1 MMRILYSVTV
11 SLLLSSLLLAS
22 GCVAPLNSTREPL
35 SQSDDSGGWS
45 ISDIDKLPE
54 QVEGTAK
61 SLVGKGENPK
71 KAREMYTEAQ
81 QTYQQATAATDDDRV
96 ELFEEAAEQFAA
108 ATQRWPESALEEDGL
123 FMAGEGYFFADQYP
137 EANEQYEL
145 LLDKYP
151 NSKHLDVVES
161 RRFSIAQFWL
171 GMHDQDPESFWSV
184 NVLDDTRPWRDTFGN
199 AVRVFDRIRI
209 DDPTGKLADDATL
222 AAGNAYF
229 ASGRFLDADAFYTD
243 LRKTFPSS
251 DHQFMAHLLGVK
263 AKLLSYDG
271 PDYSGDPLDEAEEL
285 IKQIHR
291 QFPHEAAKEQ
301 EYLSRA
307 YAEVRYK
314 KAEREW
320 NMAKYYARRGE
331 YGAARF
337 YYDVLAKEYDS
348 TPFAEQ
354 AQEQIAETADK
365 PDVPPQH
372 LKWLINAFPEDEP
385 VKPMMASPPSLNLI
399 R

>member
-1 MMRILYSVTV
+1 MMRILYCVTISLLV
-11 SLLLSSLLLAS
+11 SLLLLAS
-22 GCVAPLNSTREPL
+22 GCIAPLSSTREPL
-35 SQSDDSGGWS
+35 SQAGESSSWS
-45 ISDIDKLPE
+45 LSDIDKLPE
-54 QVEGTAK
+54 QFEGTAK
-61 SLVGKGENPK
+61 TLVGKGENPK
-71 KAREMYTEAQ
+71 KAREIYTEAQ
-81 QTYQQATAATDDDRV
+81 EVYRQATAANDEERA
-96 ELFEEAAEQFAA
+96 ELFEEAAEKFHAA
-108 ATQRWPESALEEDGL
+108 AERWPTSALEEDGL

-145 LLDKYP
+145 LLKKYP
-151 NSKHLDVVES
+151 NSKHLDIVES

-171 GMHDQDPESFWSV
+171 GIQEQDPESFWAV
-184 NVLDDTRPWRDTFGN
+184 NVFDETRPWRDTFGN

-229 ASGRFLDADAFYTD
+229 ARRKFLDADAFYTD

-251 DHQFMAHLLGVK
+251 EHQFMAHLLGVK

-271 PDYSGDPLDEAEEL
+271 PDYSGDPLDDAEEL

-291 QFPHEAAKEQ
+291 QFPNEAAKER
-301 EYLSRA
+301 EYLARA

-320 NMAKYYARRGE
+320 SKAKYYARRGE

-337 YYDVLAKEYDS
+337 YYDLLAKEYDQ
-348 TPFAEQ
+348 TPFAER

-365 PDVPPQH
+365 PDVPPQR
-372 LKWLINAFPEDEP
+372 LKWLIDVFPEDEP
-385 VKPMMASPPSLNLI
+385 VKPMLASPPSLNMI